1 MRLTDLFSGK
11 KKALE
16 QQVEDLKS
24 ALEECNTRLA
34 EKQEHINTTNAYWK
48 KKLKEQQIANAV
60 TKKPGRPK
68 NS

>member
-1 MRLTDLFSGK
+1 MNLKDLFSGK

-24 ALEECNTRLA
+24 ALEECSSKLA

-48 KKLKEQQIANAV
+48 KKLKEQTT
-60 TKKPGRPK
+60 TKPARSKPK
-68 NS
+68 KDS

>member
-1 MRLTDLFSGK
+1 MRLADLFSGK

-24 ALEECNTRLA
+24 ALEECNIKLA

-48 KKLKEQQIANAV
+48 KKLKEQQVANNV

>member
-24 ALEECNTRLA
+24 ALDECNIKLA

-60 TKKPGRPK
+60 TKKAGRPK

>member
-24 ALEECNTRLA
+24 ALDECNIKLA

-48 KKLKEQQIANAV
+48 KKLKEQQVANAV

>member
-1 MRLTDLFSGK
+1 MRLADLFSGK
-11 KKALE
+11 RKALE

-24 ALEECNTRLA
+24 ALEECNIKLA

-48 KKLKEQQIANAV
+48 KKLKEQQSANAV
-60 TKKPGRPK
+60 SKKPGRPK